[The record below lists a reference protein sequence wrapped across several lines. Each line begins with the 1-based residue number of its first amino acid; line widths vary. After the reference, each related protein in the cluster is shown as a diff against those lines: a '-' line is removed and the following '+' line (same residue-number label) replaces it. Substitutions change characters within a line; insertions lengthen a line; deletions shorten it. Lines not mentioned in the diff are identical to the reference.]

1 MFALDD
7 QNFPVVNSRAT
18 MESKELSRKP
28 SRKRMAEP
36 PQEVKEKED
45 GRAPHEDQ
53 QEDDRAL
60 KEDQQEDD
68 RAIQE
73 AERKEDDR
81 VLQEDQ
87 QKEEDRALQ

>member
-1 MFALDD
+1 MFALDE
-7 QNFPVVNSRAT
+7 QNFPVVNLRAT

-36 PQEVKEKED
+36 PQEAKEK
-45 GRAPHEDQ
+45 
-53 QEDDRAL
+53 EDDRAL

-73 AERKEDDR
+73 AEQKEDDR

-87 QKEEDRALQ
+87 KKEEDRALQ